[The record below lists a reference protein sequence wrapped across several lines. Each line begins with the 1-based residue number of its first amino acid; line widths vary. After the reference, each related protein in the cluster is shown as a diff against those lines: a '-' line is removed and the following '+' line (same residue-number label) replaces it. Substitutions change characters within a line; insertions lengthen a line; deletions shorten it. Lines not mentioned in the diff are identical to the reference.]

1 MISKEVFIMKSLIMS
16 VLLVCCVSSQ
26 ALQRLPYRVLNHQC
40 VGYIPVLGLTFNG
53 TNIANESIFT
63 ATFLTR
69 HESGF
74 GCVIAIDSKSKKE
87 LMKAIK
93 WLKTHDRGLCLAVTY
108 VSYIESKGQKVPV
121 YKFNKVYYHRPHDE
135 NGDYIV
141 DDTLITPSPSDYKPI
156 RK

>member
-1 MISKEVFIMKSLIMS
+1 MKALIMS
-16 VLLVCCVSSQ
+16 VFIVWCVNSQ
-26 ALQRLPYRVLNHQC
+26 ALPRLPYRALNRQYA
-40 VGYIPVLGLTFNG
+40 GYIPVLGLTFEG

-87 LMKAIK
+87 LLKAVE
-93 WLKTHDRGLCLAVTY
+93 WLKTHNRGLCLDVIY
-108 VSYIESKGQKVPV
+108 VSYIEAKGHKVPV
-121 YKFNKVYYHRPHDE
+121 YKFNKVYYHTPPDE

-141 DDTLITPSPSDYKPI
+141 DDTLITPSPSEYTPI